1 MMLNKM
7 IEISFAAESH
17 SVSGAKA
24 PKVRT
29 ITMELSIVMRKPTI
43 VRCWAEV
50 DTVCERVSG
59 GPDTAG
65 SRSPQVSVAER
76 DMRISCVGGPSHHH
90 HHGGPS
96 QSQDDI
102 VSAQA
107 VTWSL
112 SQQPLKT

>member
-50 DTVCERVSG
+50 DTVFERVSG

-65 SRSPQVSVAER
+65 SRSPQVSVAERDMR

-96 QSQDDI
+96 QSQDDT
-102 VSAQA
+102 VSAQS
-107 VTWSL
+107 VR
-112 SQQPLKT
+112 